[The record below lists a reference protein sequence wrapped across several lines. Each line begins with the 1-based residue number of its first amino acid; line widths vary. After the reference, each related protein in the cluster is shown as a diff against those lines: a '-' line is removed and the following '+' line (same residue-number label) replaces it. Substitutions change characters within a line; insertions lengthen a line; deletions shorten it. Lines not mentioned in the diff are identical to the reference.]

1 MTQSRF
7 SYRVLTSFFVTFDF
21 LILLVTGV
29 VLYVVPPGRVANW
42 TNWELMGLSKD
53 QWTSVHILSALLFL
67 LVSILHLIFNW
78 KPFKHYF
85 YHKLQGVHRLREL
98 SLALLIS
105 GFFFYSGVSS
115 VKPLA
120 YVLDW
125 GESLKESWVDQ
136 QTNDQSRGQP
146 QMQSLAVISTR
157 LNLEPGKVQGA
168 LRTAGFSIPSL
179 DSTLENIASEN
190 QISPKDLYALIQEIE
205 SFEDESVTPPLQ
217 EEKQD
222 FTEQKGFGRLN
233 LQEALQELGEPLSE
247 VMAYAKKQDIRA
259 EAESRVKDLAESM
272 NLTPMEYLDRLL
284 PGKGILSDHEQ

>member
-1 MTQSRF
+1 M
-7 SYRVLTSFFVTFDF
+7 
-21 LILLVTGV
+21 
-29 VLYVVPPGRVANW
+29 
-42 TNWELMGLSKD
+42 
-53 QWTSVHILSALLFL
+53 
-67 LVSILHLIFNW
+67 
-78 KPFKHYF
+78 
-85 YHKLQGVHRLREL
+85 
-98 SLALLIS
+98 
-105 GFFFYSGVSS
+105 SS

-179 DSTLENIASEN
+179 DSTLEKIALEN

-205 SFEDESVTPPLQ
+205 SLE
-217 EEKQD
+217 
-222 FTEQKGFGRLN
+222 
-233 LQEALQELGEPLSE
+233 ELGEPLSE

-259 EAESRVKDLAESM
+259 EAESQVKDLAESM

>member
-1 MTQSRF
+1 MDKLGT
-7 SYRVLTSFFVTFDF
+7 DG
-21 LILLVTGV
+21 LVEGSVDVGAHTLGTA
-29 VLYVVPPGRVANW
+29 LPAGFHPPSDLQLETVQ
-42 TNWELMGLSKD
+42 T
-53 QWTSVHILSALLFL
+53 LFL
-67 LVSILHLIFNW
+67 SQT
-78 KPFKHYF
+78 P
-85 YHKLQGVHRLREL
+85 GSSPLREL

-179 DSTLENIASEN
+179 DSSLENIASEN

-205 SFEDESVTPPLQ
+205 SFEEESVTPPLQ

-247 VMAYAKKQDIRA
+247 VMAYAKKQNIRA
-259 EAESRVKDLAESM
+259 EAESQVKDLADSM